1 MPNGV
6 RIEGLNRVVRDL
18 QKLGVEI
25 DDLKGTFA
33 DISQEG
39 AHLAGRLAPHRSG
52 ALARTIRGNR
62 AKNKAVVIAGR
73 ARVKY
78 AGPINYGWKDRGIA
92 PAMFMQRADEAL
104 QPRAV
109 KLLETGLDKAIRKAG
124 LE

>member
-6 RIEGLNRVVRDL
+6 RVEGLNKVVRDL

-33 DISQEG
+33 DIAEEG
-39 AHLAGRLAPHRSG
+39 ARLAGRFAPHRSG
-52 ALARTIRGNR
+52 ALKRTVRGNR

-73 ARVKY
+73 AKVKY
-78 AGPINYGWKDRGIA
+78 AGAINYGWPSRGIT
-92 PAMFMQRADEAL
+92 PSLFMQRADQAL

-109 KLLETGLDKAIRKAG
+109 QMLETGLSQAIRKAG
-124 LE
+124 LS